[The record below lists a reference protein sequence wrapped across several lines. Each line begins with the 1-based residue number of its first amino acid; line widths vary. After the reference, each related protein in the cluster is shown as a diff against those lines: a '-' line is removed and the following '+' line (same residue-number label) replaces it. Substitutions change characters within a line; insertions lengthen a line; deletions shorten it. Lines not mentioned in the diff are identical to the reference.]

1 MTIEIF
7 RKKLDGSDLPK
18 WLKQALY
25 EMADDN
31 CLHIANSILHYVEE
45 LLQEIEELSDLWM
58 EEN

>member
-1 MTIEIF
+1 MTTEIF

-18 WLKQALY
+18 WLKQALH

-31 CLHIANSILHYVEE
+31 CLYTANNILNYVEE
-45 LLQEIEELSDLWM
+45 LLREIEELSDLCV